1 MPTCDDRYGPAMTG
15 RLAGKRVVVTSC
27 ESFMGPPIVE
37 LFEAEGADVI
47 ADSGDL
53 VGTDEPA
60 ELIERA
66 GDVDV
71 LIANLDVAAYG
82 ARVRDIED
90 DLWLAGFDA
99 MVHPLMRLVRA
110 VAPQMVERG
119 SGSIVMMGSSSP
131 LRRMRPNTTS
141 YVTARAA
148 QNAFVRSAGHELA
161 AHGVRLNAIAQN
173 FVANDTY
180 YPPSIM
186 ENPKFLDRLRTEV
199 PVQRLG
205 QPTETAELA
214 LFLASD
220 ASSFIAGQIIS
231 NDGGWS

>member
-1 MPTCDDRYGPAMTG
+1 MTG
-15 RLAGKRVVVTSC
+15 RLAGTRTVVTSC
-27 ESFMGPPIVE
+27 ETYMGPPIVE
-37 LFEAEGADVI
+37 LFEAEGADVL
-47 ADSGDL
+47 ADPGDL
-53 VGTDEPA
+53 VGTDEPD

-66 GDVDV
+66 GDIDV
-71 LIANLDVAAYG
+71 LVANLDVAAYG
-82 ARVRDIED
+82 ARVREIED

-119 SGSIVMMGSSSP
+119 SGSIVAITSSSP
-131 LRRMRPNTTS
+131 LRRMQPHATS

-161 AHGVRLNAIAQN
+161 GHGVRLNAIAQN
-173 FVANDTY
+173 FVENDTY

-186 ENPKFLDRLRTEV
+186 ANEKFRNRLEREV
-199 PVQRLG
+199 PAQRLG
-205 QPTETAELA
+205 SPAETAELA
-214 LFLASD
+214 LFLASES
-220 ASSFIAGQIIS
+220 SSFIAGQIVS